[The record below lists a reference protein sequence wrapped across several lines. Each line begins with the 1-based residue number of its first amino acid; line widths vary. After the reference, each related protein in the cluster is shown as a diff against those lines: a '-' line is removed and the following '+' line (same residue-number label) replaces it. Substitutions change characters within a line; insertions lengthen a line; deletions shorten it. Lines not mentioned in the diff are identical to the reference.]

1 MDFVV
6 YIIVT
11 LLLQWDGN
19 RREYFNEWMWLYSKK
34 TLSMDIENWISYIFH
49 PLWDIILLIFS
60 IILNVSIFYWEQ
72 RIYSQQFSSISY
84 SSISY
89 SQHVTYYIPS
99 IYLFYSWKF
108 IPFEHLLPVSLPFT
122 LCFCLP
128 QVWSFFLSFFFK
140 YYIQV
145 RSYSICLSLSNLFR
159 LA

>member
-1 MDFVV
+1 MATVEN
-6 YIIVT
+6 T
-11 LLLQWDGN
+11 LM
-19 RREYFNEWMWLYSKK
+19 NECDCIPKQLYLW
-34 TLSMDIENWISYIFH
+34 TLKIEFH
-49 PLWDIILLIFS
+49 TFFMHYEILFFWFFS
-60 IILNVSIFYWEQ
+60 IILHVSIFYWEQ

-108 IPFEHLLPVSLPFT
+108 IPFEHLLLVSLPFT

-128 QVWSFFLSFFFK
+128 QVWSFFLSFFFFK

-145 RSYSICLSLSNLFR
+145 RSYSICLSLSNLFH